1 MDDGQDFGGFLASL
15 QGGAPQVSPQESL
28 MAALNAPAPQ
38 INMPERQAP
47 DMSSIGPLAGLVLA
61 ASIAGRRAPGQSRV
75 SQFLDGA
82 VKSAA
87 FAAQSKQELEA
98 QASKRYAEDIG
109 AMKAQQE
116 LQRGAQDL
124 ETSRVQGAVAKA
136 SAPLQLD
143 KLLLGVQNARTEA
156 EAATYTL
163 KLTKAKAMYAD
174 ELAAAERDYATAK
187 TDIAK
192 SDAAARVTKANADMK
207 EAEAKMVQAVAMKD
221 KMGLELKLYE
231 DGKKNGDIKILGEAL
246 PGQPQQVAVKD
257 SKGQMLMTTVPM
269 QPGDADLYLAQ
280 KYKQLAKEG
289 LASGSKEDFIKAGRD
304 ALINP
309 PEYRAWQKS
318 KMGPGAMGGAGPDGK
333 PLAPTAALNT
343 TAAKAGVLDKRGV
356 NFNSATNEF
365 VDGQGMVLS
374 KEAAAQMTNM
384 SPEMLLKKF
393 PSAAKNPRYAE
404 NPAAGVQPIA
414 MAQQAGQL
422 YAAAVEGLRAIKAQ
436 EPGPYESMRNPNA
449 KAEWAARVAAVSAEV
464 NRLQAA
470 YEAAAKSQQGTP

>member
-38 INMPERQAP
+38 VNMPERQAP

-87 FAAQSKQELEA
+87 FAAQSKQDLEA
-98 QASKRYAEDIG
+98 QSSKRYAEDIG
-109 AMKAQQE
+109 AMKAQQD

-143 KLLLGVQNARTEA
+143 KLLLGVQNAKTEA

-163 KLTKAKAMYAD
+163 KLTKAKALFAD

-207 EAEAKMVQAVAMKD
+207 EAEAKMVQAIAMKD
-221 KMGLELKLYE
+221 KMGLESKLYE
-231 DGKKNGDIKILGEAL
+231 DGKKTGDIKILGEAL

-257 SKGQMLMTTVPM
+257 SKGQMLMTTFPM

-280 KYKQLAKEG
+280 RYKQLSKEG
-289 LASGSKEDFIKAGRD
+289 LTTGSKEDFIKAGRE

-318 KMGPGAMGGAGPDGK
+318 KMGTSEGAGPDGK
-333 PLAPTAALNT
+333 PLTPTAALNT

-356 NFNSATNEF
+356 NLNTATNEF

-374 KEAAAQMTNM
+374 KEAAAQMLNM
-384 SPEMLLKKF
+384 SPESLLKKY
-393 PSAAKNPRYAE
+393 PQVAKNPRYAA
-404 NPAAGVQPIA
+404 PVAPPID
-414 MAQQAGQL
+414 MQKQAGQL
-422 YAAAVEGLRAIKAQ
+422 YAAAAEGLRAIKAQ
-436 EPGPYESMRNPNA
+436 EPGPYEVMRNPNA

-470 YEAAAKSQQGTP
+470 YQAASQGAP